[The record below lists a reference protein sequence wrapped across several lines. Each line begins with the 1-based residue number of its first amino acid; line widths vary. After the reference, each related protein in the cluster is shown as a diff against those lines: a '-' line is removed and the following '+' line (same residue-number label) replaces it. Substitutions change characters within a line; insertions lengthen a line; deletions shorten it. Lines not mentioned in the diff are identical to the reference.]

1 MLIAFLIMWFFE
13 WTWMALMD
21 RDAVIQLFTETHHV
35 SFAVPL
41 PRSSDVA
48 HLPVHVWGV
57 YAETIPTKVGG
68 FYLTCH
74 VSLNRQNA
82 PPVSTLAE
90 ARWAF
95 HRKIGQHIQER
106 TLSHSIPK
114 QVGRV
119 GAL

>member
-1 MLIAFLIMWFFE
+1 MDPSLRHFLSTLQAKVEGEEAM
-13 WTWMALMD
+13 
-21 RDAVIQLFTETHHV
+21 R
-35 SFAVPL
+35 SVPL
-41 PRSSDVA
+41 A

-106 TLSHSIPK
+106 TLSHSFNS
-114 QVGRV
+114 QTGR
-119 GAL
+119 

>member
-1 MLIAFLIMWFFE
+1 MDPSLRHFLSTLQAKVE
-13 WTWMALMD
+13 G
-21 RDAVIQLFTETHHV
+21 DAIRR
-35 SFAVPL
+35 VPL

-95 HRKIGQHIQER
+95 HTKTTGKLVSTFKRGHCHIQFPNR
-106 TLSHSIPK
+106 S
-114 QVGRV
+114 VGL
-119 GAL
+119 GPYKHEK

>member
-1 MLIAFLIMWFFE
+1 MDPSLRHFLSTLQAKVE
-13 WTWMALMD
+13 G
-21 RDAVIQLFTETHHV
+21 DAIQRM
-35 SFAVPL
+35 PL

-57 YAETIPTKVGG
+57 YAKTIPTKVGG

-82 PPVSTLAE
+82 LPFRPSQRLAGLSTVKLVSTFK
-90 ARWAF
+90 RG
-95 HRKIGQHIQER
+95 HCHI
-106 TLSHSIPK
+106 HSIPK

>member
-1 MLIAFLIMWFFE
+1 MDPSLRHFLSTVQAKVEGEAMR
-13 WTWMALMD
+13 TKRAG
-21 RDAVIQLFTETHHV
+21 
-35 SFAVPL
+35 L

-106 TLSHSIPK
+106 TLSQFNS
-114 QVGRV
+114 QTGR
-119 GAL
+119 